1 MMKHHVINVND
12 FTNGRSMEKDREL
25 QQDQQRARSQ
35 ELLKGAVE
43 DQGNESVERHQH
55 HRPTVLD

>member
-43 DQGNESVERHQH
+43 DQGNESV
-55 HRPTVLD
+55 